1 MPYDFVSTTV
11 AFAGN
16 PPAKPFMRKNWQGN
30 RNIEMKK
37 IDGGFFTRPEVINY
51 QGNSGRAVSPFT
63 LQNILSPFI
72 ADISIMADVFLSKL
86 PVQKEQSSEK
96 RDENQK
102 QVVVL
107 TAFSFSPWG
116 FFPERHVTYPAIK
129 IQNNKNQ

>member
-1 MPYDFVSTTV
+1 
-11 AFAGN
+11 
-16 PPAKPFMRKNWQGN
+16 
-30 RNIEMKK
+30 MKK

-107 TAFSFSPWG
+107 TAFSFSP
-116 FFPERHVTYPAIK
+116 
-129 IQNNKNQ
+129 